1 MIPKYIAE
9 FVPGTEVVLDI
20 VVETDVVW
28 MTVDGSVEITDF
40 EKMNRLKCKNSK
52 ATPRICRKSAI
63 KDFIRLHYL
72 SCVV

>member
-28 MTVDGSVEITDF
+28 MTVDSSVEITDF

-52 ATPRICRKSAI
+52 ATPR
-63 KDFIRLHYL
+63 
-72 SCVV
+72 

>member
-1 MIPKYIAE
+1 MSPKYFVE
-9 FVPGTEVVLDI
+9 FIPGTEVVLAI

-28 MTVDGSVEITDF
+28 VTVDGSVEITDF

-52 ATPRICRKSAI
+52 CRKSAM